1 MFTIATASRHCS
13 RSVEEAMEVCI
24 RWDYERPSLSE
35 TVKVNQFIVLLGPF
49 APLKNSVQ
57 TFAEGSI
64 VNMMVD
70 SFVMSGVVM
79 IAATRE

>member
-1 MFTIATASRHCS
+1 M
-13 RSVEEAMEVCI
+13 
-24 RWDYERPSLSE
+24 
-35 TVKVNQFIVLLGPF
+35 KVNQFIVLLGPF

>member
-1 MFTIATASRHCS
+1 MGLRKAFTLG
-13 RSVEEAMEVCI
+13 
-24 RWDYERPSLSE
+24 DSE
-35 TVKVNQFIVLLGPF
+35 SESIYSSPR
-49 APLKNSVQ
+49 ANSVQ

-64 VNMMVD
+64 VNMVVD